1 MKKVERSVQEFTI
14 SNLEAGQ
21 RLDKYLF
28 KLLPN
33 AGRNFIYKMLR
44 KKNITFN
51 DKKADGNEKIGQG
64 DLVKI
69 YFADETFEK
78 FAGKNKLNDGYDSQD
93 IYISNQI
100 SNKKVLPK
108 LDIVYENEDY
118 LLVNKPVGLLSQKA
132 DLKDIALVDMIGEYL
147 AQKDNLTQKDG
158 QQFST
163 FKAGI
168 CNRLD
173 RNTSGIVAAGKSM
186 YGLQKLSEG
195 FRLRTYLKYYI
206 TVVKGVIDKRALI
219 TGYLSKDESINK
231 VHIISEQEYRQCSN
245 KEQYAA
251 IQTEYIP
258 VCSSACLTLL
268 KVHLL
273 TGKSHQIRAHLAYIK
288 HPIAGDVKYGDNDF
302 NQYVF
307 HQYGIKSQ
315 MLHAYELH
323 IPKKSDNK
331 LTQDIIAK
339 TQIPDVF
346 IKVLKGE
353 KIWEHGIQEVL
364 EALH

>member
-1 MKKVERSVQEFTI
+1 MREFTI
-14 SNLEAGQ
+14 SNIEAGQ

-28 KLLPN
+28 KRLPN

-44 KKNITFN
+44 KKTITFN
-51 DKKADGNEKIGQG
+51 NKKADGNEKISQG

-69 YFADETFEK
+69 YFSDETFEK
-78 FAGKNKLNDGYDSQD
+78 FAGKDTANKNTSKDGVQ
-93 IYISNQI
+93 
-100 SNKKVLPK
+100 SNKKSLPM
-108 LDIVYENEDY
+108 LEIVYENEDY
-118 LLVNKPVGLLSQKA
+118 LLVNKPVGLLSQKV
-132 DLKDIALVDMIGEYL
+132 DVNDIALVDMIQEYL
-147 AQKDNLTQKDG
+147 VQKQG
-158 QQFST
+158 ESFST

-173 RNTSGIVAAGKSM
+173 RNTSGIVAAGKSI

-219 TGYLSKDESINK
+219 TSYLKKDDHINK
-231 VHIISEQEYRQCSN
+231 VYIISEQEYRQCSN
-245 KEQYAA
+245 KEQYVA

-258 VCSSACLTLL
+258 VCSCNCLTLL

-288 HPIAGDVKYGDNDF
+288 HPIAGDVKYGDKDF

-307 HQYGIKSQ
+307 RQYGVKSQ

-323 IPKKSDNK
+323 IPKESDDK

-339 TQIPDVF
+339 TEIPDVF

>member
-1 MKKVERSVQEFTI
+1 MREFTI
-14 SNLEAGQ
+14 SDLEAGQ
-21 RLDKYLF
+21 RFDKYLF
-28 KLLPN
+28 KLLPHS
-33 AGRNFIYKMLR
+33 GRNFIYKMLR
-44 KKNITFN
+44 KKNITLN
-51 DKKADGNEKIGQG
+51 GKKADGNEKIGQG

-69 YFADETFEK
+69 YFSDETFEK
-78 FAGKNKLNDGYDSQD
+78 FAGKDKFNDCHGSQD
-93 IYISNQI
+93 IFI
-100 SNKKVLPK
+100 SNKKASPK
-108 LDIVYENEDY
+108 LDIIYENEDY

-132 DLKDIALVDMIGEYL
+132 DLKDIALVDMIEEYL
-147 AQKDNLTQKDG
+147 AQKQRRHC
-158 QQFST
+158 ST

-173 RNTSGIVAAGKSM
+173 RNTSGIVAAGKSI

-219 TGYLSKDESINK
+219 TGYLSKDEHINK
-231 VHIISEQEYRQCSN
+231 VHIINEQEYRQCIN
-245 KEQYAA
+245 KEQYVA

-258 VCSSACLTLL
+258 VCSCDCLTLL

-273 TGKSHQIRAHLAYIK
+273 TGKSHQIRAHLAYMK

-302 NQYVF
+302 NQYIF
-307 HQYGIKSQ
+307 HQYGVKSQ

-323 IPKKSDNK
+323 IPKNSDDK

-339 TQIPDVF
+339 TDIPDVF

>member
-1 MKKVERSVQEFTI
+1 MREFTI
-14 SNLEAGQ
+14 SSLEAGQ

-51 DKKADGNEKIGQG
+51 NKKADGNEKVCQG

-78 FAGKNKLNDGYDSQD
+78 FSGKDKANKNTSKNGLTLDKN
-93 IYISNQI
+93 ILI
-100 SNKKVLPK
+100 SNKKLLPA
-108 LDIVYENEDY
+108 LDIIYENKDY
-118 LLVNKPVGLLSQKA
+118 LFVNKPVGLLSQKA
-132 DLKDIALVDMIGEYL
+132 DAKDIALVDMIEKYL
-147 AQKDNLTQKDG
+147 AQKEG
-158 QQFST
+158 EAFST

-173 RNTSGIVAAGKSM
+173 RNTSGIVAAGKSI

-206 TVVKGVIDKRALI
+206 AVVKGAIDKRSLI
-219 TGYLSKDESINK
+219 TSYLSKDEHINK

-245 KEQYAA
+245 KEQYAP

-258 VCSSACLTLL
+258 VCSCSCLTLL

-273 TGKSHQIRAHLAYIK
+273 TGKSHQIRAHLAYIN
-288 HPIAGDVKYGDNDF
+288 HPIAGDVKYGDNHF
-302 NQYVF
+302 NQYVCR
-307 HQYGIKSQ
+307 QYGVKSQ

-323 IPKKSDNK
+323 IPKKSDDK
-331 LTQDIIAK
+331 LTQDIIVK
-339 TQIPDVF
+339 TDIPDIF
-346 IKVLKGE
+346 IRVLKGE

>member
-1 MKKVERSVQEFTI
+1 MREFTV
-14 SNLEAGQ
+14 SSLEAGQ

-51 DKKADGNEKIGQG
+51 NKKADGNEKVCQG

-78 FAGKNKLNDGYDSQD
+78 FSGKDKVKNDVSKDGLTSDKD
-93 IYISNQI
+93 IVIS
-100 SNKKVLPK
+100 KKKSLPT
-108 LDIVYENEDY
+108 LDIIYENEDY
-118 LLVNKPVGLLSQKA
+118 LFVNKPVGLLSQKA
-132 DLKDIALVDMIGEYL
+132 DVKDIALVDMIEEYL
-147 AQKDNLTQKDG
+147 RQKNG
-158 QQFST
+158 QHFST

-173 RNTSGIVAAGKSM
+173 RNTSGIVAAGKSI

-219 TGYLSKDESINK
+219 TSYLSKDERINK
-231 VHIISEQEYRQCSN
+231 VHIISEQEYRQCGN
-245 KEQYAA
+245 KEQYMA

-258 VCSSACLTLL
+258 VCSCDGLTLL

-273 TGKSHQIRAHLAYIK
+273 TGKSHQIRAHLAYIG
-288 HPIAGDVKYGDNDF
+288 HPIAGDIKYGDNDF

-307 HQYGIKSQ
+307 HQYHVNSQ

-323 IPKKSDNK
+323 IPKKSDDK
-331 LTQDIIAK
+331 LTQDIIIK
-339 TQIPDVF
+339 TDIPDSF

>member
-1 MKKVERSVQEFTI
+1 MREFTI
-14 SNLEAGQ
+14 SSLEAGQ

-51 DKKADGNEKIGQG
+51 NKKADGNEKVCQG

-78 FAGKNKLNDGYDSQD
+78 FSGKD
-93 IYISNQI
+93 IFI
-100 SNKKVLPK
+100 SNKKLLPT
-108 LDIVYENEDY
+108 LDIIYENEDY
-118 LLVNKPVGLLSQKA
+118 LFVNKPVGLLSQKA
-132 DLKDIALVDMIGEYL
+132 DVKDIALVDMIGEYL
-147 AQKDNLTQKDG
+147 AQKEG
-158 QQFST
+158 EAYST

-173 RNTSGIVAAGKSM
+173 RNTSGIVAAGKSI

-206 TVVKGVIDKRALI
+206 AVVKGVIDKRALI
-219 TGYLSKDESINK
+219 TSYLSKDEHINK

-258 VCSSACLTLL
+258 VCSCSCLTLL

-273 TGKSHQIRAHLAYIK
+273 TGKSHQIRAHLAYIN
-288 HPIAGDVKYGDNDF
+288 HPIAGDVKYGDKHF

-307 HQYGIKSQ
+307 RQYGVKSQ

-323 IPKKSDNK
+323 IPKKSDDK
-331 LTQDIIAK
+331 LTQDIIVK
-339 TQIPDVF
+339 TDIPDSF

>member
-1 MKKVERSVQEFTI
+1 MREFTI
-14 SNLEAGQ
+14 SSLEAGQ

-51 DKKADGNEKIGQG
+51 NKKADGNEKVCQG

-78 FAGKNKLNDGYDSQD
+78 FSGKDKANKNTSKDGLTLDKN
-93 IYISNQI
+93 ILI
-100 SNKKVLPK
+100 SNKKLLPA
-108 LDIVYENEDY
+108 LDIIYENEDY
-118 LLVNKPVGLLSQKA
+118 LLVNKPVGVLSQKA
-132 DLKDIALVDMIGEYL
+132 DAKDIALVDMIEEYL
-147 AQKDNLTQKDG
+147 AQKEGKP
-158 QQFST
+158 FST

-173 RNTSGIVAAGKSM
+173 RNTSGIVAAGKSI

-206 TVVKGVIDKRALI
+206 AVVKGVIDKRALI
-219 TGYLSKDESINK
+219 TSYLSKDEHINK

-245 KEQYAA
+245 KEQYVA

-258 VCSSACLTLL
+258 VCSCSCLTLL

-273 TGKSHQIRAHLAYIK
+273 TGKSHQIRAHLAYIN
-288 HPIAGDVKYGDNDF
+288 HPIAGDVKYGDNHF

-307 HQYGIKSQ
+307 RQYGVKSQ

-323 IPKKSDNK
+323 IPKKSDDK
-331 LTQDIIAK
+331 LTQDIIVK
-339 TQIPDVF
+339 TDIPDSF
-346 IKVLKGE
+346 ISVLKGE